1 MVRTETDATTGGGE
15 PGSGGHLHLPPGG
28 MAPVFAEFS
37 RIKSIIGI
45 KYPKMKF
52 FLEVGSKEGN
62 PASRTP
68 KVVVGSGRSMRSRR
82 WGNVFLLMPPEFE
95 GLYKK

>member
-15 PGSGGHLHLPPGG
+15 PGGEGHLHLPP
-28 MAPVFAEFS
+28 AAVAAVFAELS
-37 RIKSIIGI
+37 RIKSVIGI

-52 FLEVGSKEGN
+52 LLEVGSREEN
-62 PASRTP
+62 PASHTP

-82 WGNVFLLMPPEFE
+82 VKNGCLLMPP
-95 GLYKK
+95 